1 MEALVSGAMR
11 SKRACDQ
18 YRRRKRSSA
27 AARTS
32 LAVCARRSGPAWSA
46 QPNGT
51 DQAGD
56 DHHQG
61 PKPEAWHEADFRHA
75 DTVVNRSDRLAEEE
89 ECRMKRRRGATRGR
103 SELGDKNLN
112 DAVQEIER
120 AAKQG
125 N

>member
-1 MEALVSGAMR
+1 MLAHTDPWETNN
-11 SKRACDQ
+11 Q
-18 YRRRKRSSA
+18 
-27 AARTS
+27 ARTDPR
-32 LAVCARRSGPAWSA
+32 AGARN
-46 QPNGT
+46 QNGT

-89 ECRMKRRRGATRGR
+89 ECRMKRRRGATRGQ